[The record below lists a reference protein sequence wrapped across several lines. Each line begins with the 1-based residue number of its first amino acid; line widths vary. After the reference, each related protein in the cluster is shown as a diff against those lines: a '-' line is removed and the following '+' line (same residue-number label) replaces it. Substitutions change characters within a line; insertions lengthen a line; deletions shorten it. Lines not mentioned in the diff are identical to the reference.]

1 MKRIIL
7 IMLAVIWLIPGAA
20 FAHSKIEQAS
30 PAVDET
36 VTASPAQISLSFNT
50 DIEKLSTFK
59 LLNAAGEQIATD
71 EVVVDGKTM
80 SGALPT
86 ALENGIYTVKWAII
100 GADSHAIEGDYS
112 FTVNAPEAVASEQ
125 PASASPSP
133 ESSSTPDAAAT
144 ESPALE
150 TASPAASAAA
160 SPAPTSDAAT
170 QTEGKASSSTTS
182 VIIIVVVIL
191 LIAVIAA
198 AVRRRNK

>member
-7 IMLAVIWLIPGAA
+7 IMLAVIWLVPGAV
-20 FAHSKIEQAS
+20 FAHSKIEQAT

-71 EVVVDGKTM
+71 EVTVDGKTM
-80 SGALPT
+80 SGAVLA

-100 GADSHAIEGDYS
+100 GADGHAIEGDYS
-112 FTVNAPEAVASEQ
+112 FTVNAPEAAASEQ

-133 ESSSTPDAAAT
+133 ESSSTPDAAVT

-150 TASPAASAAA
+150 TASPAASAA
-160 SPAPTSDAAT
+160 PTADAAAA
-170 QTEGKASSSTTS
+170 TEGKDSATTS

-198 AVRRRNK
+198 AARRRKK

>member
-20 FAHSKIEQAS
+20 FAHSKIEQAT

-59 LLNAAGEQIATD
+59 LLNAAGEQVATD

-80 SGALPT
+80 SGAVPA

-100 GADSHAIEGDYS
+100 GADGHAIEGDYS
-112 FTVNAPEAVASEQ
+112 FTVNAPEAAASEQ

-133 ESSSTPDAAAT
+133 ESSSTPDAAAS

-150 TASPAASAAA
+150 TASPAASAV
-160 SPAPTSDAAT
+160 PATDTAT

-198 AVRRRNK
+198 AARRRKK